1 MCSYFIACTYINYNY
16 MPTHTH
22 ITPLFVYNNKITRYL
37 NACNAIKYARL
48 CVTVAG
54 RSMPMAIM
62 QLFAYTHFVFSRS
75 SAALLSGARAHNS
88 FLRVLFSLLLNFFPF
103 FLVFFLVCLW
113 QTDCYTQLLKTFS
126 CVCFCFCCCQYAL
139 SAARLCNK

>member
-88 FLRVLFSLLLNFFPF
+88 FLSVLFSLLLDFFPF
-103 FLVFFLVCLW
+103 FLFFFFGLFVTDRLLYAVVENLQLCL
-113 QTDCYTQLLKTFS
+113 LLFLLLS
-126 CVCFCFCCCQYAL
+126 ICFKR
-139 SAARLCNK
+139 SAFV

>member
-88 FLRVLFSLLLNFFPF
+88 FLSVLFSLLLDFFPF
-103 FLVFFLVCLW
+103 FLFFFFGLFVTDRLLYAVAENLQLCL
-113 QTDCYTQLLKTFS
+113 LLFLLLS
-126 CVCFCFCCCQYAL
+126 ICFKR
-139 SAARLCNK
+139 SAFV

>member
-16 MPTHTH
+16 MPTHTY

-88 FLRVLFSLLLNFFPF
+88 FLSVLFSLLLDFFPF
-103 FLVFFLVCLW
+103 FLFFFFGLFVTDRLLYAVVENLQLCL
-113 QTDCYTQLLKTFS
+113 LLFLLLS
-126 CVCFCFCCCQYAL
+126 ICFKR
-139 SAARLCNK
+139 SAFV